1 MSDYVVDDKVRVNG
15 EIYHIDEKSGAIDRH
30 TVEWMDAPLG
40 PVGGTK
46 NDSDKPD
53 LSLVPLAAI
62 EQIAKALM
70 YGERKYHRYNYLKG
84 FNSNRLI
91 AATLRHVLAWQNG
104 EDLDPES
111 GLSHLA
117 HALAGLSML
126 LDCQRVGTLTDG
138 RFKRGGE

>member
-15 EIYHIDEKSGAIDRH
+15 VQYNCIDEKSGQVTTI
-30 TVEWMDAPLG
+30 
-40 PVGGTK
+40 GGTK

-53 LSLVPLAAI
+53 LSLVPRVAI

-70 YGERKYHRYNYLKG
+70 YGERKYHRFNYLKG

-91 AATLRHVLAWQNG
+91 AATLRHVLAWQDG
-104 EDLDPES
+104 EDCDPES

-138 RFKRGGE
+138 RFKRGS

>member
-1 MSDYVVDDKVRVNG
+1 MSDYVVDGKVRVNG
-15 EIYHIDEKSGAIDRH
+15 VQYNCIDEKSGAVDNDTI
-30 TVEWMDAPLG
+30 EWMNAPM
-40 PVGGTK
+40 GGTK

-53 LSLVPLAAI
+53 LSLVPRVAI

-70 YGERKYHRYNYLKG
+70 YGERKYNRHNYLKG

-91 AATLRHVLAWQNG
+91 AATLRHVLAWQDG
-104 EDLDPES
+104 EDCDPES

-138 RFKRGGE
+138 RFKRED

>member
-1 MSDYVVDDKVRVNG
+1 MGDYFDGWATVNC
-15 EIYHIDEKSGAIDRH
+15 IDEKSGRIDEE
-30 TVEWMDAPLG
+30 TKEWLSASLA

-46 NDSDKPD
+46 HDTGKPD
-53 LSLVPLAAI
+53 LSLVPLVAI

-70 YGERKYHRYNYLKG
+70 YGEKKYGRYNYLKG
-84 FNSNRLI
+84 FDSNRLI
-91 AATLRHVLAWQNG
+91 AASLRHVTAWNSG
-104 EDLDPES
+104 EDNDPES

-138 RFKRGGE
+138 RFKGGK

>member
-15 EIYHIDEKSGAIDRH
+15 EIYHIDEKTGAIDIG
-30 TVEWMDAPLG
+30 TVEWMNAPLG

-46 NDSDKPD
+46 HDSGKPD
-53 LSLVPLAAI
+53 LSLVPFVAI
-62 EQIAKALM
+62 AQIAQALM
-70 YGERKYHRYNYLKG
+70 YGEKKYGRYNYLGG

-91 AATLRHVLAWQNG
+91 AATLRHVHAWNSG
-104 EDLDPES
+104 EDTDPES
-111 GLSHLA
+111 GISHIA

-138 RFKRGGE
+138 RFKRGD